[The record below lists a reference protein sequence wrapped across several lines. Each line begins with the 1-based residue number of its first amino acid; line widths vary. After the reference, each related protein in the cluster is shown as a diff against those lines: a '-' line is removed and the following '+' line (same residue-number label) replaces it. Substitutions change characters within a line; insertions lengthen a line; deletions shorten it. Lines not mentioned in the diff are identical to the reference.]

1 MDETQGRFLALLQQ
15 ESTLLD
21 ELYQLLKQETK
32 ALKEKNIEL
41 MNKLLE
47 SKNVLLDKLGML
59 DKQRQLYVEREA
71 SQTPME
77 ESMGLKVQEMNRSIQ
92 ERLDNCKHQNNIN
105 GGIIEVTRLFN
116 QKILDIVHGQPDQEN
131 TYSAEGKNRTRH
143 TQHSIARV

>member
-41 MNKLLE
+41 INKLLE

-59 DKQRQLYVEREA
+59 DKQRQLYIEREA

>member
-41 MNKLLE
+41 INKLLE

-59 DKQRQLYVEREA
+59 DKQRQLYIEREA

-116 QKILDIVHGQPDQEN
+116 QKILDIVHGQPNQEN